1 MIRTDANGRYR
12 WSGYLLGFALGGF
25 FDGILLHQ
33 ILQWHHLLSA
43 INSMDIRFQVAADGY
58 FHAFMYVIAVA
69 GLWLLWASR
78 KAPDRPAGRLLL
90 ATILIGFGAWHVV
103 DAVLSHWVLGI
114 HRIRMDSGSPLIWD
128 LLWFGIFGV
137 MPLVIGWLRN
147 GTDDDDRMQVSRS
160 ATVVRLL
167 AGLLVIGAGAQ
178 ALRPAPD
185 NGFTTVLFAPGIS
198 QERIFRGI
206 GAVDGRVAW
215 TDGTGELVV
224 IRIAAGQSR
233 HALFRHGAIL
243 VSGAGFPAGC
253 FDYLTTG

>member
-1 MIRTDANGRYR
+1 MTQTDADGRYR
-12 WSGYLLGFALGGF
+12 WSGFLLGFALGGF

-43 INSMDIRFQVAADGY
+43 LNGTDIRFQVAADGY
-58 FHAFMYVIAVA
+58 FHALMYVIAVV
-69 GLWLLWASR
+69 GLWLLWVSG
-78 KAPDRPAGRLLL
+78 KAPDRPSGRLLL
-90 ATILIGFGAWHVV
+90 ATILIGFGAWHVA

-137 MPLVIGWLRN
+137 MPLLIGWLMRRA
-147 GTDDDDRMQVSRS
+147 GGDGGMPVSRG
-160 ATVVRLL
+160 ATVIRLL
-167 AGLLVIGAGAQ
+167 VGLLVIGAGTQ

-185 NGFTTVLFAPGIS
+185 NGFTTVLFAPGTS
-198 QERIFRGI
+198 QERIFRAI

-215 TDGTGELVV
+215 TDKTRELVV
-224 IRIAAGQSR
+224 IQIAAGQSR
-233 HALFRHGAIL
+233 HVLFRHGAIL